1 MLCAPGVPDCAGV
14 EAGTVCSA
22 IGHAKCAGG
31 TPAWN
36 RFGLDFRRLG
46 SRWSK
51 ELCAIDSDGDGAS
64 NGAELGDPCCVYDYD
79 DPATFDLI
87 DTTGPVSHPGSNK
100 SVVPDYVRFPDPI
113 CKPRPVEWATIR
125 TNMQTTEEYD
135 PSFFL
140 KGEEQL
146 VKRFTM
152 QRFEIPVDM
161 KSAKPDTVYEWVSW
175 NWDGCT
181 DKDCYLVGIEVD
193 SRLGSCAQ
201 CPPFLVLPW
210 RLWEK
215 VGSVCSLQMVI
226 NNTEMSHHWT
236 ISSCDSPP
244 LTDPELDG
252 VPTLTGQAQECID
265 LVGAWTPGRNPVV
278 KASPESSRQFPKLL
292 AGFNG
297 NVHYNNPELKVGQT
311 DQSSWLLY
319 YTTQPRQYK
328 IGQFFPLVIS
338 VAPFIKLDAAKERK
352 FITSGCTLSGLDE
365 PIHAE
370 GIWNHAH
377 LAGTGMYM
385 EASHTLLPCVCGPVL
400 GTSLGNGMTRMSTAG
415 LLSRAAWAAR
425 ESLHAPGTLL
435 PNMIIWT
442 FPAAS
447 RQHGRQHAA
456 CSGPQPTVHHTCR
469 TTRSGPSKI
478 STARRLM
485 REHGSSRTATTFR
498 FC

>member
-1 MLCAPGVPDCAGV
+1 MLHSTLRALWLLLAVGGAISWPSNRFRIPNGHRVLCAPGVPDCAGV

-79 DPATFDLI
+79 DPATYDLI

-100 SVVPDYVRFPDPI
+100 SVVPDYVRFPDPK

-193 SRLGSCAQ
+193 SRFGFCAQ
-201 CPPFLVLPW
+201 CPRFL
-210 RLWEK
+210 
-215 VGSVCSLQMVI
+215 SVPSLAPLGKSRFRVFCR
-226 NNTEMSHHWT
+226 W
-236 ISSCDSPP
+236 SS
-244 LTDPELDG
+244 
-252 VPTLTGQAQECID
+252 
-265 LVGAWTPGRNPVV
+265 
-278 KASPESSRQFPKLL
+278 
-292 AGFNG
+292 
-297 NVHYNNPELKVGQT
+297 
-311 DQSSWLLY
+311 
-319 YTTQPRQYK
+319 
-328 IGQFFPLVIS
+328 
-338 VAPFIKLDAAKERK
+338 
-352 FITSGCTLSGLDE
+352 
-365 PIHAE
+365 
-370 GIWNHAH
+370 
-377 LAGTGMYM
+377 
-385 EASHTLLPCVCGPVL
+385 
-400 GTSLGNGMTRMSTAG
+400 
-415 LLSRAAWAAR
+415 
-425 ESLHAPGTLL
+425 
-435 PNMIIWT
+435 
-442 FPAAS
+442 
-447 RQHGRQHAA
+447 
-456 CSGPQPTVHHTCR
+456 
-469 TTRSGPSKI
+469 TTRRCRITGRSAPAI
-478 STARRLM
+478 RR
-485 REHGSSRTATTFR
+485 RSRTPS
-498 FC
+498 